1 MRKSKKVKNKKTIEE
16 LKKLRLFGDSENSE
30 RTDELDNLTGGSQD
44 TTVDTQ
50 WPTTTNKTPSK

>member
-1 MRKSKKVKNKKTIEE
+1 MKKSKKVNNRKTIDE
-16 LKKLRLFGDSENSE
+16 LKKLKLFGDSENSDNN
-30 RTDELDNLTGGSQD
+30 DELDNLRGGNQG